1 MNKSCSHT
9 TQKKVHQYLINLKK
23 EKFLNERCI
32 METSQD
38 GKQSK
43 HSYFYINFKMLV
55 NVIKYKLDRIRIQI
69 ELDET
74 QFTQRAQFKCTECGK
89 TYSDLDTK
97 DIFLTMRCRLCGAD
111 VDEDTSALPKQSA
124 RNLLNK
130 FNTQMASIFE
140 LLSRVE
146 HIRLADSVLRPEPVD
161 MTHVLER
168 MNATSSSS
176 ATLGQAGKSG
186 PNGLTGKSAMIK
198 VRRQKF
204 N

>member
-1 MNKSCSHT
+1 
-9 TQKKVHQYLINLKK
+9 
-23 EKFLNERCI
+23 

-55 NVIKYKLDRIRIQI
+55 NVIKYKLDRIRFQI
-69 ELDET
+69 ELDEN
-74 QFTQRAQFKCTECGK
+74 QFTTRAQFKCTQCAK

-97 DIFLTMRCRLCGAD
+97 DIFLTMRCIHCGAD

-130 FNTQMASIFE
+130 FNTQMAPIFE

-146 HIRLADSVLRPEPVD
+146 HIRLADCILRPEPVD
-161 MTHVLER
+161 MSYVLER
-168 MNATSSSS
+168 MYASSSS
-176 ATLGQAGKSG
+176 LSSMTAQNGQNKTGANATGR
-186 PNGLTGKSAMIK
+186 SAMIK
-198 VRRQKF
+198 VGLLLYSDT
-204 N
+204 NIYIYNI